1 MEMIH
6 QTEESTNHE
15 HQSELAV
22 KEKFQTNPEVFTNFK
37 TYIYL
42 KHSRHSKFRSWQS
55 KIIINQHEDDDGDDD
70 AVVGD
75 KRSYLRLE

>member
-22 KEKFQTNPEVFTNFK
+22 KEKLFQTNPKIFQNFK
-37 TYIYL
+37 TCTL
-42 KHSRHSKFRSWQS
+42 
-55 KIIINQHEDDDGDDD
+55 NT
-70 AVVGD
+70 VGTVSLGVD
-75 KRSYLRLE
+75 NPK